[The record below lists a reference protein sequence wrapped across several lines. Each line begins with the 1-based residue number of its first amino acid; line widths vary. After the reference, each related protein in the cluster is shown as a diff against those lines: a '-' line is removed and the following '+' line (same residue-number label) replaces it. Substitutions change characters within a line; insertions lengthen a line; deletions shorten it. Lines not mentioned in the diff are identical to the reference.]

1 MIYLLCI
8 FNILLTIDYW
18 ALILAFG
25 SISRLAHIFLSNF
38 ILIWAAGY
46 VLRLSCIFI

>member
-18 ALILAFG
+18 ALIWAFG
-25 SISRLAHIFLSNF
+25 SVSRLAHIFYPTLFLSGP
-38 ILIWAAGY
+38 LDM
-46 VLRLSCIFI
+46 C